1 MDFTCEQKKIRLCG
15 RARLEL
21 PDYARILMAE
31 VGAFSDQA
39 QVQEAVQGTK
49 NQFSGTGFSPELRQC
64 AGPKTLISFFVK
76 KMADFARMIWI
87 SNESTYIYPGLR
99 IRIRMDPYYF
109 WRLALDPVPHL
120 CERPDPEKQNSG
132 A

>member
-39 QVQEAVQGTK
+39 QVQKDAQGTK
-49 NQFSGTGFSPELRQC
+49 NQFSGTGFSPESETVCR
-64 AGPKTLISFFVK
+64 PKNI
-76 KMADFARMIWI
+76 
-87 SNESTYIYPGLR
+87 N
-99 IRIRMDPYYF
+99 
-109 WRLALDPVPHL
+109 
-120 CERPDPEKQNSG
+120 
-132 A
+132 